1 MKFLEEVVVDEFLPT
16 FRSLLAAD
24 LRERGL
30 TQHEVAELLGVSQS
44 AVSKYAHGDVA
55 TDPEIAADDRVQ
67 DTVERVGEGLANGD
81 VSQVRALVEAEV
93 LVRQLSAR
101 GDLLAERHE
110 DANPALADYDGD
122 FRVHDADSEVRV
134 REQVLSSV
142 RRGVRMLEHTS
153 GFATLIPA
161 VGANLVEG
169 THDADTVEDVAGV
182 PGRILDVMGRTEIP
196 AEPEFGVSAYV
207 ATVLLAARAAGSDAR
222 AALNV
227 AYSEDAVET
236 LESAGYAAV
245 EFDSEGESSG
255 DDSFVRDAVAGADG
269 DVDVLYQTG
278 GFGVE
283 PIVYLLADSAPAAVR
298 MARELL

>member
-1 MKFLEEVVVDEFLPT
+1 MKFLEEIVVDEFLPT

-30 TQHEVAELLGVSQS
+30 TQREVAELLGVSQS

-55 TDPEIAADDRVQ
+55 TDPEVAADDRVR
-67 DTVERVGEGLANGD
+67 DAVERVGEGLASGD
-81 VSQVRALVEAEV
+81 VSQVQALVEAEV
-93 LVRQLSAR
+93 LVRRLSAR

-110 DANPALADYDGD
+110 AANPALADYDGD

-161 VGANLVEG
+161 VGANLVEC
-169 THDADTVEDVAGV
+169 TPEADTVEDVAGV
-182 PGRILDVMGRTEIP
+182 PGRILDVMGRTEVP

-227 AYSEDAVET
+227 AYSQDAVET
-236 LESAGYAAV
+236 LESAGYETA

-255 DDSFVRDAVAGADG
+255 DDSFVRETVAGAES
-269 DVDVLYQTG
+269 VDVLYQTG
-278 GFGVE
+278 GYGVE
-283 PIVYLLADSAPAAVR
+283 PIVYLLADSAPDAVR

>member
-55 TDPEIAADDRVQ
+55 TDPQIAADDRVQ
-67 DTVERVGEGLANGD
+67 ETVERVGEGLASGD
-81 VSQVRALVEAEV
+81 VAQVQALVEAEV

-110 DANPALADYDGD
+110 DANPALTDYDGD

-161 VGANLVEG
+161 VGANLVES
-169 THDADTVEDVAGV
+169 TPDAETVEDVAGV
-182 PGRILDVMGRTEIP
+182 PGRILDVVGRTEVP

-227 AYSEDAVET
+227 AYSEDAVGT
-236 LESAGYAAV
+236 LASAGYETA

-255 DDSFVRDAVAGADG
+255 EDSYVQAAVADG
-269 DVDVLYQTG
+269 DSVDVLYQTG
-278 GFGVE
+278 GYGVE
-283 PIVYLLADSAPAAVR
+283 PIVYLLADDAPEAVR

>member
-1 MKFLEEVVVDEFLPT
+1 MKFLEEVVVEEFLPT

-55 TDPEIAADDRVQ
+55 TDPEVAADDRVQ
-67 DTVERVGEGLANGD
+67 DTVERVGEGLASGD
-81 VSQVRALVEAEV
+81 VSQVQALVEAEV
-93 LVRQLSAR
+93 LVRRLSAR

-110 DANPALADYDGD
+110 AANPALADYDGD

-161 VGANLVEG
+161 VGANLVEC
-169 THDADTVEDVAGV
+169 TPEAATVEDVAGV
-182 PGRILDVMGRTEIP
+182 PGRILDVMGRTEVP

-207 ATVLLAARAAGSDAR
+207 ATVLLAARSGGSDAR

-227 AYSEDAVET
+227 AYSEDAVDA
-236 LESAGYAAV
+236 LESAGYETAA
-245 EFDSEGESSG
+245 FDPEGESAG
-255 DDSFVRDAVAGADG
+255 DDSYVRAAVADADS
-269 DVDVLYQTG
+269 VDVLYQTG
-278 GFGVE
+278 GYGVE
-283 PIVYLLADSAPAAVR
+283 PIVYLLADAAPDAVR

>member
-1 MKFLEEVVVDEFLPT
+1 VKFLEEVVVEEFLPT

-55 TDPEIAADDRVQ
+55 TDSEVAAEDRVK
-67 DTVERVGEGLANGD
+67 DTVERVGEGLASGD
-81 VSQVRALVEAEV
+81 VSQVQALVEAEV

-110 DANPALADYDGD
+110 AANPALADYDGD

-161 VGANLVEG
+161 VGANLVEC
-169 THDADTVEDVAGV
+169 TPDADTVEDVAGV
-182 PGRILDVMGRTEIP
+182 PGRILDVMGRTEVP

-207 ATVLLAARAAGSDAR
+207 ATVLLAARSGGSDAR

-236 LESAGYAAV
+236 LEAVGYEAV
-245 EFDSEGESSG
+245 EFDPAGESSG
-255 DDSFVRDAVAGADG
+255 DDSYVREAVARGES
-269 DVDVLYQTG
+269 VDVLYQTG
-278 GFGVE
+278 GYGVE
-283 PIVYLLADSAPAAVR
+283 PIVYLLADSSPDAVR

>member
-1 MKFLEEVVVDEFLPT
+1 MKFLEEVVVEEFLPT

-55 TDPEIAADDRVQ
+55 TDDDIAADERVR
-67 DTVERVGEGLANGD
+67 DTIERVGEGLASGD
-81 VSQVRALVEAEV
+81 VSQVQALVEAEV
-93 LVRQLSAR
+93 LVRRLSAR

-110 DANPALADYDGD
+110 AANPALADYDGD
-122 FRVHDADSEVRV
+122 FRVHDADSEVRM

-161 VGANLVEG
+161 VGANLVECTG
-169 THDADTVEDVAGV
+169 DAETVEDVAGV
-182 PGRILDVMGRTEIP
+182 PGRVLDVMGRTEVP
-196 AEPEFGVSAYV
+196 AEPDFGVSAYV
-207 ATVLLAARAAGSDAR
+207 ATVLLAARSAGSDAR

-227 AYSEDAVET
+227 AYSEDAVAT
-236 LESAGYAAV
+236 LESAGYETV
-245 EFDSEGESSG
+245 EFDPEGESAG
-255 DDSFVRDAVAGADG
+255 DDSYVRDAVADSES
-269 DVDVLYQTG
+269 VDVLYQTG
-278 GFGVE
+278 GYGVE
-283 PIVYLLADSAPAAVR
+283 PIVYLLADSAPDAVR

>member
-55 TDPEIAADDRVQ
+55 TDPEIAADDRVE
-67 DTVERVGEGLANGD
+67 DTVERVGEGLASGD
-81 VSQVRALVEAEV
+81 VSQVQALVEAEV
-93 LVRQLSAR
+93 LVRRLSAR
-101 GDLLAERHE
+101 GDLLAQRHE
-110 DANPALADYDGD
+110 AANPALADYDGD

-161 VGANLVEG
+161 VGANLVEC
-169 THDADTVEDVAGV
+169 TPEAATVEDVAGV

-207 ATVLLAARAAGSDAR
+207 ATVLLAARSAGSDAR

-227 AYSEDAVET
+227 AYSEDAVDA
-236 LESAGYAAV
+236 LESAGYETAA
-245 EFDSEGESSG
+245 FDPEGESAG
-255 DDSFVRDAVAGADG
+255 DDSYVRAAVADADS
-269 DVDVLYQTG
+269 VDVLYQTG
-278 GFGVE
+278 GYGVE
-283 PIVYLLADSAPAAVR
+283 PIVYLLAASAPDAVR

>member
-55 TDPEIAADDRVQ
+55 TDPDIAADDRVQ
-67 DTVERVGEGLANGD
+67 DTVERVGEGLASGD
-81 VSQVRALVEAEV
+81 VSQVQALVEAEV
-93 LVRQLSAR
+93 LVRRLSAR

-110 DANPALADYDGD
+110 AANPALADYDGD
-122 FRVHDADSEVRV
+122 FRVHDADSEVRM

-161 VGANLVEG
+161 VGANLVECTG
-169 THDADTVEDVAGV
+169 DAETVEDVAGV
-182 PGRILDVMGRTEIP
+182 PGRILDVMGRTEVP
-196 AEPEFGVSAYV
+196 AEPDFGVSAYV
-207 ATVLLAARAAGSDAR
+207 ATVLLAARSAGSDAR

-227 AYSEDAVET
+227 SYSEDAVET
-236 LESAGYAAV
+236 LDAAGYETV
-245 EFDSEGESSG
+245 EFDPEGESSG
-255 DDSFVRDAVAGADG
+255 EDSYVRDAVAGNES
-269 DVDVLYQTG
+269 VDVLYQTG
-278 GFGVE
+278 GYGVE
-283 PIVYLLADSAPAAVR
+283 PIVYLLADSAPDAVR

>member
-1 MKFLEEVVVDEFLPT
+1 MKFIEEVVVEEFLPT

-55 TDPEIAADDRVQ
+55 TDDGIERDDRVRE
-67 DTVERVGEGLANGD
+67 TVERVGEGLASGD
-81 VSQVRALVEAEV
+81 VSQVQALVEAEV
-93 LVRQLSAR
+93 LIRRLSAS

-110 DANPALADYDGD
+110 DANPALSEYDGD
-122 FRVHDADSEVRV
+122 FTVHDADSEVRV

-153 GFATLIPA
+153 GFATLVPA
-161 VGANLVEG
+161 VGANLVEC
-169 THDADTVEDVAGV
+169 TPDAETVEDVAGV

-207 ATVLLAARAAGSDAR
+207 ATVLLAARRGGAGAY

-227 AYSEDAVET
+227 AYSEATVDA
-236 LESAGYAAV
+236 LADAGYDVVA
-245 EFDSEGESSG
+245 FDPEGESSG
-255 DDSFVRDAVAGADG
+255 DDSYVRDAVADAGG
-269 DVDVLYQTG
+269 VDVLYQTG
-278 GFGVE
+278 GYGVE
-283 PIVYLLADSAPAAVR
+283 PIVYLLADDAPDAVR

>member
-1 MKFLEEVVVDEFLPT
+1 MKFLEEVVVEEFLPT

-55 TDPEIAADDRVQ
+55 TDDDIAADERVQ
-67 DTVERVGEGLANGD
+67 DTVERVGEGLASGD
-81 VSQVRALVEAEV
+81 VSQVQALVEAEV

-110 DANPALADYDGD
+110 AANPALADYDGD
-122 FRVHDADSEVRV
+122 FRVHDADSEVRM

-161 VGANLVEG
+161 VGANLVECTG
-169 THDADTVEDVAGV
+169 DAETVEDVAGV
-182 PGRILDVMGRTEIP
+182 PGRVLDVMGRTEVP
-196 AEPEFGVSAYV
+196 AEPDFGVSAYV
-207 ATVLLAARAAGSDAR
+207 ATVLLAARSAGSDAR

-227 AYSEDAVET
+227 SYSEDAVET
-236 LESAGYAAV
+236 LESAGYEAV
-245 EFDSEGESSG
+245 EFDPEGESSG
-255 DDSFVRDAVAGADG
+255 DDSHVRDAVADSES
-269 DVDVLYQTG
+269 VDVLYQTG
-278 GFGVE
+278 GYGVE
-283 PIVYLLADSAPAAVR
+283 PIVYLLADSAPDAVR

>member
-1 MKFLEEVVVDEFLPT
+1 VKFLEEVVVDEFLPT

-55 TDPEIAADDRVQ
+55 TDPAIASDDRVR
-67 DTVERVGEGLANGD
+67 DTVERVGEGLASGD
-81 VSQVRALVEAEV
+81 VSQVQALVEAEV
-93 LVRQLSAR
+93 LVRRLSAR

-110 DANPALADYDGD
+110 AANPALADYDGT
-122 FRVHDADSEVRV
+122 FRVHDADSEVRM

-153 GFATLIPA
+153 GFATLVPA

-169 THDADTVEDVAGV
+169 TADAETVEDVAGV

-245 EFDSEGESSG
+245 AFDSEGESAG

-278 GFGVE
+278 GYGVE
-283 PIVYLLADSAPAAVR
+283 PIVYLLADSAPDAVR

>member
-55 TDPEIAADDRVQ
+55 TDPEIAADDRVE
-67 DTVERVGEGLANGD
+67 DTVERVGEGLASGD
-81 VSQVRALVEAEV
+81 VSQVQALVEAEV
-93 LVRQLSAR
+93 LVRRLSAR
-101 GDLLAERHE
+101 GDLLAQRHE
-110 DANPALADYDGD
+110 AANPALADYDGD

-161 VGANLVEG
+161 VGANLVEC
-169 THDADTVEDVAGV
+169 TPEAATVEDVAGV

-207 ATVLLAARAAGSDAR
+207 ATVLLAARSAGSDAR

-227 AYSEDAVET
+227 AYSEDAVDA
-236 LESAGYAAV
+236 LESAGYETAA
-245 EFDSEGESSG
+245 FDPEGESAG
-255 DDSFVRDAVAGADG
+255 DDSYVRAAVADADS
-269 DVDVLYQTG
+269 VDVLYQTG
-278 GFGVE
+278 GYGVE
-283 PIVYLLADSAPAAVR
+283 PIVYLLAESAPEAVR